1 MIKDTF
7 PYFREKTLNCLIGHP
22 SICAKLEVIIYNNVV
37 TLFKDCGIKTI
48 EKQQFISL
56 YNFHSQRLL
65 FSMKFI
71 MPLIEK
77 RIMKPSQVISKI
89 GEFCHNFDE
98 KLALVTLEDDLRITL
113 RWFMLRKLGEY
124 FKDKAMVREME
135 DSIHRHKMNK
145 KDYKSQ
151 CFLIISNIRN
161 KKTNFHTNLVRR
173 NISLDIGCMT
183 HKDIWP
189 QLWAMPNM
197 QPGHK
202 AQVVYQDQ
210 ESTDE
215 SPSLIQCHSCKQYK
229 VTYYEMQTRSADEPM
244 TCFCTCLN
252 CGKKWK
258 M

>member
-1 MIKDTF
+1 MNKDVF
-7 PYFREKTLNCLIGHP
+7 PYFRTKTLSCLSGDS
-22 SICAKLEVIIYNNVV
+22 SICAKLEVIIYNDVV
-37 TLFKDCGIKTI
+37 TLFKERGIKTI
-48 EKQQFISL
+48 EKQQFISF
-56 YNFHSQRLL
+56 YEFHSQRLL

-77 RIMKPSQVISKI
+77 RIIKPSQVISKI
-89 GEFCHNFDE
+89 GEFCHNFDD
-98 KLALVTLEDDLRITL
+98 KIALITLEDDLRITL
-113 RWFMLRKLGEY
+113 RWFMLRKLTEY
-124 FKDKAMVREME
+124 FEDKAMVLEME
-135 DSIHRHKMNK
+135 DSIQRHKINK
-145 KDYKSQ
+145 RDYKSH
-151 CFLIISNIRN
+151 CFMIISNIRN
-161 KKTNFHTNLVRR
+161 ERTKFHINLMRR
-173 NISLDIGCMT
+173 NIGLDIGRMT

-189 QLWAMPNM
+189 ELWAMPNM
-197 QPGHK
+197 QPGHR
-202 AQVVYQDQ
+202 AQVIYQHQ